1 MSSNTSTFELVI
13 VDAFTSSAFGG
24 NPAAVCFVDS
34 AESAPSDALR
44 HQIAAEMNLSETAF
58 VQPLDDSQALYSL
71 RWFTPQVEVN
81 LCGHAT
87 LATAW
92 ALFAERRVAPR
103 RLSFATLSGEL
114 IVERDAQDASLLHME
129 FPLGAP
135 NAVVLGDAVLDALRR
150 ALWPA
155 DSSSRTCEI
164 RHVHFCAKTRKLTL
178 EVADERDVL
187 ALKPTGADLVAVFP
201 PGSSSPDVRGVIVTT
216 ANVPA
221 DADYKVASRYFAP
234 WVGIPEDPVTGSAH
248 TVLAAYYAARLG
260 HTFRARQ
267 ASQRNGFLVLST
279 DPARVPAGRVLLSG
293 NACTVLRGKLQF
305 TQNKHH

>member
-1 MSSNTSTFELVI
+1 
-13 VDAFTSSAFGG
+13 
-24 NPAAVCFVDS
+24 
-34 AESAPSDALR
+34 
-44 HQIAAEMNLSETAF
+44 MNLSETAF

-187 ALKPTGADLVAVFP
+187 SLNPSAVDLVAVFP
-201 PGSSSPDVRGVIVTT
+201 AGSSSPDVRGVIVTT
-216 ANVPA
+216 ANVPSGS
-221 DADYKVASRYFAP
+221 DYQRLRRVTLRHGSAFS
-234 WVGIPEDPVTGSAH
+234 EDPVTGSAH
-248 TVLAAYYAARLG
+248 TVLAAYYAERLG
-260 HTFRARQ
+260 TDVSCTSSIATQ
-267 ASQRNGFLVLST
+267 WISLLST
-279 DPARVPAGRVLLSG
+279 TARVPAGRVLLSG
-293 NACTVLRGKLQF
+293 NACTVLRGKLDLSKFQSSQ
-305 TQNKHH
+305 TK